1 MLHCIYND
9 AVDVTASNIQAL
21 IKIAG
26 KYQVEKLRALCAEF
40 MEGDVNKDNVL
51 DLFQIAP
58 TMLGDE
64 EFGLKFIE
72 ENAADVLASDAFVKL
87 SKDRLTVILKD
98 DKLAVEEI
106 EVFKALH
113 KWAEAELKRTQVE
126 GADLKSIVKDLIKL
140 IRFPTMEI
148 NQVATVVAPSGLLEQ
163 SQLVGLFSFVSVQD
177 EKVRALLPDPGFP
190 TQPREGGGASF
201 AWSPSKKGRNVT
213 LSNKDLTATTSG
225 SSWNNGL
232 ILGTKEFKNGNHYWE
247 IKIDHS
253 TDDMVGVVSPT
264 IPHDVSSAYS
274 SYASQ
279 CWFVHHG
286 SGTYGGSVGIKS
298 SLDCGART
306 GDTLGFSLTFNKTS
320 STFDMGVYKNK
331 KLVGTPFRN
340 IPAPVVAAVE
350 LYSSPAR
357 CTLDTKVR
365 KPT

>member
-1 MLHCIYND
+1 
-9 AVDVTASNIQAL
+9 
-21 IKIAG
+21 
-26 KYQVEKLRALCAEF
+26 
-40 MEGDVNKDNVL
+40 
-51 DLFQIAP
+51 
-58 TMLGDE
+58 
-64 EFGLKFIE
+64 
-72 ENAADVLASDAFVKL
+72 LASDAFVKL

-98 DKLAVEEI
+98 DKLAVDEI
-106 EVFKALH
+106 EVFKALQR
-113 KWAEAELKRTQVE
+113 WAEAEVKRSQVE
-126 GADLKSIVKDLIKL
+126 GSDVKSVVKDLIKY

-163 SQLVGLFSFVSVQD
+163 TQLVGLFSFVSVTD
-177 EKVRALLPDPGFP
+177 EKIRSLLPDPGFP
-190 TQPREGGGASF
+190 TNPREGGGGSAF
-201 AWSPSKKGRNVT
+201 AWSTTKKGRNVT

-232 ILGTKEFKNGNHYWE
+232 VLGNKEFKNGNHYWE
-247 IKIDHS
+247 VKIDHS
-253 TDDMVGVVSPT
+253 TDDMVGVASPS

-306 GDTLGFSLTFNKTS
+306 GDTLGFSLTWNKTS

-331 KLVGTPFRN
+331 KLIGTPFRN
-340 IPAPVVAAVE
+340 IPPPVVAAYE
-350 LYSSPAR
+350 FYSSPAR
-357 CTLDTKVR
+357 ATLDCKAK

>member
-1 MLHCIYND
+1 
-9 AVDVTASNIQAL
+9 
-21 IKIAG
+21 
-26 KYQVEKLRALCAEF
+26 
-40 MEGDVNKDNVL
+40 
-51 DLFQIAP
+51 
-58 TMLGDE
+58 MLGDE

-72 ENAADVLASDAFVKL
+72 EHAADVLASDAFVKL

-98 DKLAVEEI
+98 DKLAVDEI
-106 EVFKALH
+106 EVFKALQR
-113 KWAEAELKRTQVE
+113 WAEAEVKRSQVE
-126 GADLKSIVKDLIKL
+126 GSDVKSVVKDLIKY

-163 SQLVGLFSFVSVQD
+163 TQLVGLFSFVSVTD
-177 EKVRALLPDPGFP
+177 EKIRSLLPDPGFP
-190 TQPREGGGASF
+190 TNPREGGGGSAF
-201 AWSPSKKGRNVT
+201 AWSTTKKGRNVT

-232 ILGTKEFKNGNHYWE
+232 VLGNKEFKNGNHYWE
-247 IKIDHS
+247 VKIDHS
-253 TDDMVGVVSPT
+253 TDDMVGVASPS

-306 GDTLGFSLTFNKTS
+306 GDTLGFSLTWNKTS

-331 KLVGTPFRN
+331 KLIGTPFRN
-340 IPAPVVAAVE
+340 IPPPVVAAYE
-350 LYSSPAR
+350 FYSSPAR
-357 CTLDTKVR
+357 ATLDCKAK